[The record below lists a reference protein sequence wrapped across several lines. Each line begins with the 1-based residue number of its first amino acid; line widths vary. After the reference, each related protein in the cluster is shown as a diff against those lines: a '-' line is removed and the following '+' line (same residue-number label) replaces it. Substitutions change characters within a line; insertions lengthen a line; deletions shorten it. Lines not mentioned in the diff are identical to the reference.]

1 MSKRGMAHLIMFL
14 AVAAIGVA
22 SMIMYVNTEQATG
35 QVNWGYQDPFYPYGY
50 VPGQRDVDYKMCRS
64 NCYAIGDDRY
74 APYRYDTQ
82 ACLNQCAYWQ
92 TVPDWRYQQ
101 GPSYWY
107 DMGVSPDTT
116 QQGAL
121 VTGYFAV
128 PSANK
133 YGGEIKGIMD
143 SESRAFA
150 GRAVETEPLSC
161 FTCSCGTKYSTS
173 SKAGAEQACKD
184 VCGGSI
190 TTETPGACQ

>member
-1 MSKRGMAHLIMFL
+1 
-14 AVAAIGVA
+14 
-22 SMIMYVNTEQATG
+22 
-35 QVNWGYQDPFYPYGY
+35 
-50 VPGQRDVDYKMCRS
+50 
-64 NCYAIGDDRY
+64 
-74 APYRYDTQ
+74 
-82 ACLNQCAYWQ
+82 
-92 TVPDWRYQQ
+92 
-101 GPSYWY
+101 
-107 DMGVSPDTT
+107 MGVSPDTS

-128 PSANK
+128 PTANR

-161 FTCSCGTKYSTS
+161 YSCSCGTKYSTS